1 MQRRSPYHNRK
12 AFLITL
18 AYTDG
23 PTYMNARDVSSIL
36 DEMAVLLELSGANP
50 FRARAYSN
58 AARTLKGLTE
68 DLEQLVREDRLGE
81 VQGIGKG
88 LTGSITELVTS
99 GSLGDYDELKASLPE
114 GLPEIVKLPGLGP
127 KRVKRIYDD
136 LGVTNLGELEYACRE
151 NRLASLDGFG
161 EKTQQNVLKAIAF
174 RMLGRDRHLYHR
186 AHGAAESLLAFVKE
200 QPGVIRAEIAGSL
213 RRHRET
219 IGDLDIL
226 ASAPDEARDVI
237 MEAYTSQADVED
249 VVAHGRTKSS
259 IRLKSGINADLRV
272 VDDESYPFA
281 LNYFT
286 GSKDH
291 NTAIR
296 SRAKRQGMKLNE
308 YNLLRDNGDA
318 VPCDT
323 ETDLYAALGLAYIP
337 PELREDLSEI
347 DAAETGHLP
356 DLVDIENMRGILH
369 VHTTASDGAH
379 TLEQMALAAHRLGA
393 EYLGICDHSK
403 SAVYAGG
410 LSVDDVYAQWS
421 EIDALNER
429 LDGITLLK
437 GIESDITSEGGLDY
451 DDDVLSGFDFVVASV
466 HSRLNMTE
474 DEATERLL
482 RAIDH
487 PATTI
492 LGHPTGRLLLAR
504 EGYPL
509 DMPRIIKRC
518 AQRSVAIELNASP
531 HRLDVDWRWCRRA
544 KEAGVPIAIN
554 PDAHSVDGLN
564 DTEIGVAVARKGWLG
579 PDDVLNTRTLEN
591 FLLFAKKSI

>member
-1 MQRRSPYHNRK
+1 
-12 AFLITL
+12 
-18 AYTDG
+18 
-23 PTYMNARDVSSIL
+23 MNARDVSSIL

-88 LTGSITELVTS
+88 LTGNITELVTT

-161 EKTQQNVLKAIAF
+161 KKTQQNVLKAIAF
-174 RMLGRDRHLYHR
+174 RLLGRDRHLYHR
-186 AHGAAESLLAFVKE
+186 AYDAAQSLLAFVKE

-226 ASAPDEARDVI
+226 AAAPEEARDVI

-308 YNLLRDNGDA
+308 YNLLRENGDA

-323 ETDLYAALGLAYIP
+323 ETGLYAALGLAYIP
-337 PELREDLSEI
+337 PEMREDLGEI
-347 DAAETGHLP
+347 DAAESDHLP
-356 DLVDIENMRGILH
+356 DLVDMENMRGILH

-379 TLEQMALAAHRLGA
+379 TLEQMAQAAHELGA

-410 LSVDDVYAQWS
+410 LSVEDVYAQWS
-421 EIDALNER
+421 EIDALNEQ

-492 LGHPTGRLLLAR
+492 LGHPTSRLLLAR

-509 DMPRIIKRC
+509 DMPRIIQRC

-544 KEAGVPIAIN
+544 KEVGVPIAIN

-591 FLLFAKKSI
+591 FHLFAKKST